1 MVSNITPE
9 QAKVLGISNPH
20 VPVLDDGDIPTDE
33 QVAYGGDQYIW
44 SDDVDEPANDAETAR
59 YWAAKHGE
67 ALSDLSAARFQRDI
81 WSVFGFAIGVVC
93 GAGLAALVVML

>member
-1 MVSNITPE
+1 M
-9 QAKVLGISNPH
+9 PH
-20 VPVLDDGDIPTDE
+20 GNRQPNGRPPVLDDSDIPTDE

-44 SDDVDEPANDAETAR
+44 SDDVDEPTDDAESAR

-67 ALSDLSAARFQRDI
+67 ALFDIQMLHTDLSAARFQRDI
-81 WSVFGFAIGVVC
+81 WSVFGFAIGVIC